1 MYLNIF
7 SLSVQI
13 VFLYQDPTYQF
24 LHTEESYVG
33 FQNQIFLYETTLMP
47 LEIFVPLFV
56 CSCEQHNMVRYCMYV
71 QSHLIYRQRTPFG
84 DHKSP
89 QFYSNLSSYVAS
101 SINAI
106 ELHFHR
112 INIQQQHTK

>member
-13 VFLYQDPTYQF
+13 VFLYQDPTYPL

-56 CSCEQHNMVRYCMYV
+56 GSCEHNDGALLYV
-71 QSHLIYRQRTPFG
+71 QNHLIYRQRTPFG

-89 QFYSNLSSYVAS
+89 HSTPIS
-101 SINAI
+101 
-106 ELHFHR
+106 HR
-112 INIQQQHTK
+112 MLRVVSMQ

>member
-13 VFLYQDPTYQF
+13 VFLYQDPTYKF

-56 CSCEQHNMVRYCMYV
+56 CSCEQHNMVRYCMYKTTLFIV
-71 QSHLIYRQRTPFG
+71 R
-84 DHKSP
+84 
-89 QFYSNLSSYVAS
+89 
-101 SINAI
+101 
-106 ELHFHR
+106 ELHLGIIKVLNSTPISHR
-112 INIQQQHTK
+112 VCCE